1 MSRKIRIGSRKSRL
15 AVIQTELVMDT
26 IRETHPEIELEL
38 ITMETTGDRR
48 LDVTLD
54 KIGGKGLFVK
64 ELDRA
69 LLEGRI
75 DLAVHSLKDMP
86 MEESSKIPIL
96 GYTKR
101 EDVRDV
107 LVLPEGGKPWEGR
120 GVIGCSSF
128 RRRIQGERL
137 FPQAEFRSI
146 RGNVLTR
153 LEKLD
158 RGEYDALILAAAG
171 LKRLGLEHRICRYFS
186 AEEILPAAGQGIL
199 AVQGR
204 AGEDYGFL
212 ETLAKEGA
220 GAEALAERAFVRYL
234 DGGCSSPVAAYARVD
249 NDRLYLRGLYY
260 KEAIRHGASIVTD
273 TQMAR
278 SGINKRVLEQYG
290 GQVYCFMSDTDVAE
304 EAKRAGTTRAVA
316 SMEKACALEED
327 LIFAIGNAPTALI
340 RLYELIREGRI
351 APKLVIGAP
360 VGFVNVVQSKEQ
372 ILTLKDTPYIVARGR
387 KGGSNIAACI
397 CNALL
402 YQC

>member
-1 MSRKIRIGSRKSRL
+1 MKKKLVIGSRASRL
-15 AVIQTELVMDT
+15 ARIQTQLVT
-26 IRETHPEIELEL
+26 NRLKETFPELEL
-38 ITMETTGDRR
+38 EIRTIETTGDRR
-48 LDVTLD
+48 QDLSLDSL
-54 KIGGKGLFVK
+54 GGKGVFIK
-64 ELDRA
+64 ELDLA
-69 LLEGRI
+69 LLQGEI

-86 MEESSKIPIL
+86 MEVTPGL
-96 GYTKR
+96 GLAVFSQR
-101 EDVRDV
+101 EDPRDA
-107 LVLPEGGKPWEGR
+107 LVLPSGKEAWDGR

-212 ETLAKEGA
+212 ETLTKEGA

-260 KEAIRHGASIVTD
+260 I
-273 TQMAR
+273 
-278 SGINKRVLEQYG
+278 
-290 GQVYCFMSDTDVAE
+290 E
-304 EAKRAGTTRAVA
+304 EKGSYTLG
-316 SMEKACALEED
+316 S
-327 LIFAIGNAPTALI
+327 
-340 RLYELIREGRI
+340 REGRSED
-351 APKLVIGAP
+351 AEEIGVLLAEEMER
-360 VGFVNVVQSKEQ
+360 K
-372 ILTLKDTPYIVARGR
+372 YGR
-387 KGGSNIAACI
+387 KGGAGA
-397 CNALL
+397 
-402 YQC
+402 